1 MGYQQQRHI
10 KKSQGFESWFFVI
23 VVILA
28 FALFFLILNKVWG
41 EISTP
46 LENGLTGAVN
56 GDENTINTIEETF
69 GRVSNTSNVFD
80 SLIPL
85 LVIGLFAFVLI
96 SAGAIIRHPIMIIVG
111 VILLGVV
118 ITIAVVFSNMYN
130 QISSSPQFASSK
142 AVLPIQD
149 KFMQFL
155 PTIVV
160 LMAIGI
166 VIAIIWSR
174 SKGGGGL

>member
-1 MGYQQQRHI
+1 
-10 KKSQGFESWFFVI
+10 
-23 VVILA
+23 
-28 FALFFLILNKVWG
+28 
-41 EISTP
+41 
-46 LENGLTGAVN
+46 
-56 GDENTINTIEETF
+56 
-69 GRVSNTSNVFD
+69 
-80 SLIPL
+80 
-85 LVIGLFAFVLI
+85 
-96 SAGAIIRHPIMIIVG
+96 MIIVG